1 MLVGVAAQES
11 NPFALTV
18 DPYWIL
24 VSLVQFVILYLLLR
38 RFLWGPVTTAL
49 EARAAKIRE
58 GLDLAE
64 AAKRD
69 REQLKQ
75 QIETLLSQART
86 EATAISERTTQ
97 AAEAAAA
104 AIRAEARAESDRIR
118 EKGRVDAERLH
129 DQALAQLRGELA
141 SMVVFAAGRLLGRE
155 VSAEQHR
162 ALIEQ
167 SLNEAGAELR
177 KN

>member
-1 MLVGVAAQES
+1 MFVGVQGQES
-11 NPFALTV
+11 SPFALTV

-24 VSLVQFVILYLLLR
+24 VSLVQFVVLYLLLR
-38 RFLWGPVTTAL
+38 RFLWGPVTKAL
-49 EARAAKIRE
+49 DTRAAKIRE

-69 REQLKQ
+69 REQLRQ
-75 QIETLLSQART
+75 QIETLLAQART

-104 AIRAEARAESDRIR
+104 AIRAEARTDSDRIR
-118 EKGRVDAERLH
+118 EKGKADAERLH

-141 SMVVFAAGRLLGRE
+141 SMVVSAAARLLGRE
-155 VSAEQHR
+155 IDAEQHR

-177 KN
+177 KS

>member
-69 REQLKQ
+69 REQLQ
-75 QIETLLSQART
+75 RQIETLLAQART

-104 AIRAEARAESDRIR
+104 AVRARARRASGRHPA
-118 EKGRVDAERLH
+118 KGR
-129 DQALAQLRGELA
+129 G
-141 SMVVFAAGRLLGRE
+141 
-155 VSAEQHR
+155 
-162 ALIEQ
+162 
-167 SLNEAGAELR
+167 GA
-177 KN
+177 

>member
-1 MLVGVAAQES
+1 MLVGVAAEES

-38 RFLWGPVTTAL
+38 RFLWGPVTAAL

-75 QIETLLSQART
+75 QIETLLAQART
-86 EATAISERTTQ
+86 EAAAISDPTTQ
-97 AAEAAAA
+97 AAEPAPAR
-104 AIRAEARAESDRIR
+104 IRAE
-118 EKGRVDAERLH
+118 ERH
-129 DQALAQLRGELA
+129 QTR
-141 SMVVFAAGRLLGRE
+141 SRRT
-155 VSAEQHR
+155 
-162 ALIEQ
+162 
-167 SLNEAGAELR
+167 
-177 KN
+177 

>member
-1 MLVGVAAQES
+1 MLGGVEDQDS

-58 GLDLAE
+58 GLHLAE

-86 EATAISERTTQ
+86 EATAISERTPP

-104 AIRAEARAESDRIR
+104 ARRPAARADADRIR
-118 EKGRVDAERLH
+118 EK
-129 DQALAQLRGELA
+129 
-141 SMVVFAAGRLLGRE
+141 
-155 VSAEQHR
+155 
-162 ALIEQ
+162 
-167 SLNEAGAELR
+167 
-177 KN
+177 